1 MNNVIGPLAILALIG
16 LLTYN
21 YVCLQAIGETV
32 ELQITMFVVIG
43 IVLGALVLTR
53 HDKKK

>member
-1 MNNVIGPLAILALIG
+1 MNNIIGPLAILALIG

-21 YVCLQAIGETV
+21 YVCLQAIGETI

-43 IVLGALVLTR
+43 IVLGVLVLTR
-53 HDKKK
+53 HDKNK